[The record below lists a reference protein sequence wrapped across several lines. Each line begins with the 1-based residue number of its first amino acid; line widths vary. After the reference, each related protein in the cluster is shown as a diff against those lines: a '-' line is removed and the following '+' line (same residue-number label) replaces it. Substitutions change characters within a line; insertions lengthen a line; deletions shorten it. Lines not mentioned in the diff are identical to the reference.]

1 MSEATV
7 ALVGS
12 PNVGKSTLFNR
23 IAEER
28 IAIVDDMPGVTRDR
42 LYAKGEWL
50 NQHFSVIDTGGLTLE
65 DQPIDKQI
73 FDQVQIAIDE
83 ADVIVYVA
91 DVTLGITDL
100 DEQIAKILYR
110 SKKPIVLA
118 VNKVDSQARQSAV
131 FEFYSLGLGEP
142 YAVSAEHGKGI
153 GDLLSAVI
161 DHFSSL
167 EKEDETHKL
176 SFSLIGRPNVGKSS
190 LVNAVLGEDRVIV
203 SNQAGTTRD
212 AIDTDFVDEDSG
224 LDYRIIDTAGI
235 RKKGKIFENTEKYS
249 VLRALRAI
257 DRSDVVCIVIDTEEG
272 IVEQDKRVAGL
283 AHEAGKGIIFIAN
296 KWDTQDKKDEKAKQE
311 FENKI
316 RMGFTFLNYVP
327 ILFTSAKT
335 GKGLKDLLALVD
347 YVYQNNRSQIQS
359 SLVNEV
365 IQEAIVLNPPPSDKG
380 KKLRINYGTQVAV
393 GPPTFLIFVNDK
405 DLVHFSY
412 ERYLQNKFREAFDF
426 TGTTLRFIFR
436 NKN

>member
-73 FDQVQIAIDE
+73 FDQAQIAIDE